1 MFQTLVYLR
10 DMNNHY
16 TYLALMLASLAGPFL
31 LSFSKHVQY
40 KKKWKYLPIPLFIT
54 TTYFVI
60 WDSIFTKIGIWSFN
74 EQYILGYKIFLLPI
88 EEWMFFIIIPFCC
101 VFVYECTNYFIKKD
115 YLQKY
120 AYTINA
126 VILAIISFVAILN
139 LHKTYTA
146 FNFISAAILMA
157 YVQFIAKP
165 IWLSRFYVGYL
176 FSLIPFFIVNGILTY
191 LPVVTYNN
199 AENLGI
205 RLFTIP
211 IEDTIY
217 CLLLLLMNVTMY
229 EWLKERS

>member
-1 MFQTLVYLR
+1 MFQTLGYLHN
-10 DMNNHY
+10 MNNHY
-16 TYLALMLASLAGPFL
+16 TYLVLMMASLAGPFF

-40 KKKWKYLPIPLFIT
+40 LNKWKFLPIPLLVT
-54 TTYFVI
+54 LVYFVI
-60 WDSIFTKIGIWSFN
+60 WDSIFTKIGIWHFN
-74 EQYILGYKIFLLPI
+74 DNYILGYKFFYLPI

-115 YLQKY
+115 YLKNY

-165 IWLSRFYVGYL
+165 SWLSRFYVGYL

-191 LPVVTYNN
+191 LPVVTYDN

-205 RLFTIP
+205 RLITIP

-217 CLLLLLMNVTMY
+217 CLLLLLMNVIMY
-229 EWLKERS
+229 EWLKERT